1 MKRSEIKD
9 LYNQSDSA
17 LRLLKCMALILPYC
31 NGEQA
36 TAEATQKAAAQAA
49 ALWNPVKV
57 MCDYM
62 IDDGSIDMT
71 ERLQNIKAEVSQ
83 IELSVAKMGY
93 SKEQMP
99 LLLNCRAIINQIKD
113 MEAWTANNLQP
124 HHEELPEDLNT
135 DEAKGYLQRLVDHK
149 FCDINYHWNK
159 DKTKYQATQAA
170 HHISF
175 LLWGSNKWKP
185 FETLWRFNNMAGIYN
200 KMFQANDDS
209 IKEIDGLFPEN
220 APPTIT
226 KFK

>member
-1 MKRSEIKD
+1 MSKIKNYID
-9 LYNQSDSA
+9 ALNAVRTLIVTDSVSDNDIEMYA
-17 LRLLKCMALILPYC
+17 NVIYLKIMEHDSPEL
-31 NGEQA
+31 
-36 TAEATQKAAAQAA
+36 AAGM
-49 ALWNPVKV
+49 VV
-57 MCDYM
+57 
-62 IDDGSIDMT
+62 T
-71 ERLQNIKAEVSQ
+71 ELFKNYKAEKTRIACNYQV
-83 IELSVAKMGY
+83 EHRTMMAERY
-93 SKEQMP
+93 
-99 LLLNCRAIINQIKD
+99 LLLIRCIADKLREIPIQIYDEQIYNYLLINSEPQ
-113 MEAWTANNLQP
+113 
-124 HHEELPEDLNT
+124 HEELPEDLNT

>member
-1 MKRSEIKD
+1 MSKIKNYID
-9 LYNQSDSA
+9 ALNVVSKLIVTDSVSDNDIEMYA
-17 LRLLKCMALILPYC
+17 NVIYLKIMEHDSPEL
-31 NGEQA
+31 
-36 TAEATQKAAAQAA
+36 AASYIIRN
-49 ALWNPVKV
+49 LFK
-57 MCDYM
+57 
-62 IDDGSIDMT
+62 
-71 ERLQNIKAEVSQ
+71 EHKAETTRIACNYQVEHSTMMAYRYAYLIRCIAQ
-83 IELSVAKMGY
+83 RIEKMTIPIDEDTENY
-93 SKEQMP
+93 MQS
-99 LLLNCRAIINQIKD
+99 
-113 MEAWTANNLQP
+113 LQP
-124 HHEELPEDLNT
+124 QHKELPEDLNT
-135 DEAKGYLQRLVDHK
+135 ENAKSYLQRLVDQK

-159 DKTKYQATQAA
+159 EKTKYQATQAA

>member
-31 NGEQA
+31 NGE
-36 TAEATQKAAAQAA
+36 QAA

-113 MEAWTANNLQP
+113 MEAWTANNPQP
-124 HHEELPEDLNT
+124 QQKHTEAPQQPIGGINGEL
-135 DEAKGYLQRLVDHK
+135 
-149 FCDINYHWNK
+149 
-159 DKTKYQATQAA
+159 
-170 HHISF
+170 
-175 LLWGSNKWKP
+175 
-185 FETLWRFNNMAGIYN
+185 AGN
-200 KMFQANDDS
+200 GN
-209 IKEIDGLFPEN
+209 EN
-220 APPTIT
+220 APEALQQPIRIITINNT
-226 KFK
+226 DLEIME